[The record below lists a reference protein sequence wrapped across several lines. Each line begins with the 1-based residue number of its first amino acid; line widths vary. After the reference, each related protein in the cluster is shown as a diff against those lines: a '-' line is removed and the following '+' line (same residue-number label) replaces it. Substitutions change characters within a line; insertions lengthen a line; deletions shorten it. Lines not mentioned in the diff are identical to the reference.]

1 MSATHTVIGNIYLSM
16 ISGVCAVISLSTIQP
31 YLSLAAS
38 LIAIASG
45 LYSFVNKGKK
55 KK

>member
-1 MSATHTVIGNIYLSM
+1 MSATHTVIGNMYLSV
-16 ISGVCAVISLSTIQP
+16 ISGIFALVSLSTIQP

-45 LYSFVNKGKK
+45 VYSFTKKSKK
-55 KK
+55 K